1 MKINKNAAAQ
11 KRNMM
16 QYLNFFIRISR
27 PVPHVKKPEL
37 INDWENTFVYWG

>member
-16 QYLNFFIRISR
+16 QYLNFLIRIPR

-37 INDWENTFVYWG
+37 VNYWENTFVYSG